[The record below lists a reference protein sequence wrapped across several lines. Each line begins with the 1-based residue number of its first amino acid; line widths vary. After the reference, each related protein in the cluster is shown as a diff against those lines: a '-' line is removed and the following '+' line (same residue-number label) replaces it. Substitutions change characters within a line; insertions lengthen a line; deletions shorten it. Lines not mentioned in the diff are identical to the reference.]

1 MNKKEYEDL
10 VKHNLSL
17 GLTTAQIQT
26 ELKKVTARLKE
37 LNDEL
42 KTAKEKNSPNY
53 EALKAAYPDKAL
65 QLRQELNA
73 WSAANTQASLKEKKI

>member
-1 MNKKEYEDL
+1 MNQKEYEAL

-17 GLTTAQIQT
+17 GLSTAQIQT
-26 ELKKVTARLKE
+26 EIKKVTAKLKE

-42 KTAKEKNSPNY
+42 KTAKEKKSPNY
-53 EALKAAYPDKAL
+53 AALNAAYPAKAQ